1 MTESTHYK
9 EISINRKLKDG
20 SIQQLTLTKARFDEQ
35 EEGICLCIHST
46 NMDNIDLHGDTAI
59 AVADLDS
66 LPGFS
71 CWHYLSKKE
80 SLMLAKSLLEV
91 LQNDE

>member
-1 MTESTHYK
+1 MESTHYK

-35 EEGICLCIHST
+35 EEGICLCVHST
-46 NMDNIDLHGDTAI
+46 NMDNIDIEGL
-59 AVADLDS
+59 VSVRELDNS
-66 LPGFS
+66 SGFS

-80 SLMLAKSLLEV
+80 SLMLAKSLLEI
-91 LQNDE
+91 LHNE